1 VPRSSPESLRDLL
14 KANLFSGHRVD
25 GRWDLIIKIR
35 QKAGGQV
42 EDLRFQEAGIFEIAG
57 WNIL

>member
-1 VPRSSPESLRDLL
+1 
-14 KANLFSGHRVD
+14 VD

-42 EDLRFQEAGIFEIAG
+42 EDLRFQEAGIFETAG
-57 WNIL
+57 WNIT